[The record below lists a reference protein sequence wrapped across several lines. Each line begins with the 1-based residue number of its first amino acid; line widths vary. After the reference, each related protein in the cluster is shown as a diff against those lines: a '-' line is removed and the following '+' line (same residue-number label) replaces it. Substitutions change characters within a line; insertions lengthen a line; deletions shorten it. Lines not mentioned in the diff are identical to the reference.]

1 MDSKAPLQRMKLTP
15 ELKKY
20 TPLFLAALFSA
31 IFFIIMASSPKTLR
45 DVEANIPAIN
55 IETLLI
61 KKEAFNITIGSY
73 GRVQALT
80 QTNMVARVSGEV
92 LFVSED
98 FRQGG
103 FFTKGQLLVSLDKS
117 DYLIELDIATA
128 QVAEARSR
136 LASELAQAE
145 EAKHDWIRSGR
156 TGEPPALAVRKPQ
169 LDAAEASLKSAQ
181 AGVDRAKLNL
191 SRTEVKA
198 PYDGSVIRSHVA
210 LGQVVN
216 SSSTLAE
223 VFATNAAEI
232 MLPIK
237 SNELHLLNLDHN
249 QINTEK
255 NDIAV
260 EIESNLFDKNI
271 WQGKVVRVSSAL
283 EEQSRQ
289 LSVVARVDNPF
300 SHNSQRPPLKI
311 GEYTTAR
318 ISGNTIE
325 NAIVIPN
332 HTIYQGQ
339 YVYLFKD
346 GQVYRQDVQIEWRGE
361 EKSLINAGLNEGDQV
376 VLTALGQ
383 ISSGTP
389 AQRSKPTPPAKDSS
403 TL

>member
-1 MDSKAPLQRMKLTP
+1 MDSKAPLQRMKVTP

-20 TPLFLAALFSA
+20 TPLFLLALFA
-31 IFFIIMASSPKTLR
+31 VMFLIIMASSPKTRR
-45 DVEANIPAIN
+45 DIEVNIPAIN

-61 KKEAFNITIGSY
+61 KKEAFQITVSSY

-80 QTNMVARVSGEV
+80 QTDMVARVSGEV

-145 EAKHDWIRSGR
+145 EARHDWKRSGR
-156 TGEPPALAVRKPQ
+156 TVEPPALAVRKPQ

-191 SRTEVKA
+191 SRTDIKA

-223 VFATNAAEI
+223 VFSTNAAEI
-232 MLPIK
+232 VLPIK
-237 SNELHLLNLDHN
+237 SDDLHLLNLDHN
-249 QINTEK
+249 QINTAK
-255 NDIAV
+255 NNIEV

-271 WQGKVVRVSSAL
+271 WRGRVVRVSSAL

-289 LSVVARVDNPF
+289 LSVVVRVDSPF
-300 SHNSQRPPLKI
+300 SHNAQRPPLKI

-325 NAIVIPN
+325 DAIVIPN
-332 HTIYQGQ
+332 HAIYQGQ

-346 GQVYRQDVQIEWRGE
+346 GQVYRQDIQIEWRGK

-389 AQRSKPTPPAKDSS
+389 AQISKPIPSAKDSN

>member
-1 MDSKAPLQRMKLTP
+1 MKFSP

-20 TPLFLAALFSA
+20 TPLFLIVLFAA
-31 IFFIIMASSPKTLR
+31 IFFIIMASSPNTRR
-45 DVEANIPAIN
+45 DVDVNIPAIN
-55 IETLLI
+55 IETI
-61 KKEAFNITIGSY
+61 KVKKEPFQITIGSY

-80 QTNMVARVSGEV
+80 QTNIVARVSGEV

-128 QVAEARSR
+128 QVAEAKSR

-145 EAKHDWIRSGR
+145 EARHDWKRSGR

-181 AGVDRAKLNL
+181 AGVARAKLNL
-191 SRTEVKA
+191 SRTEIKA
-198 PYDGSVIRSHVA
+198 PYDGSVISSHVA

-223 VFATNAAEI
+223 VFATDAAEI
-232 MLPIK
+232 TLPIK
-237 SNELHLLNLDHN
+237 SDELHLLNLDHK
-249 QINTEK
+249 QINTTE
-255 NDIAV
+255 NQIAV
-260 EIESNLFDKNI
+260 EIESRLFDKYI
-271 WQGKVVRVSSAL
+271 WKGKIVRVSSAL

-289 LSVVARVDNPF
+289 LSVVARIDNPF
-300 SHNSQRPPLKI
+300 SHSTQQPPLKI

-318 ISGNTIE
+318 ISGNTIG

-332 HTIYQGQ
+332 HVIYQGQ
-339 YVYLFKD
+339 YVYLFID
-346 GQVYRQDVQIEWRGE
+346 GQVHRKDIQIEWRGE
-361 EKSLINAGLNEGDQV
+361 EESLINAGLDEGDQV

-389 AQRSKPTPPAKDSS
+389 AKISKSEPSVQDSD

>member
-1 MDSKAPLQRMKLTP
+1 MKLTP

-20 TPLFLAALFSA
+20 TPLFLAALFAA
-31 IFFIIMASSPKTLR
+31 IFLIIMASSPKTRR
-45 DVEANIPAIN
+45 DVEVNIPAIN

-61 KKEAFNITIGSY
+61 KKEAFQITIGSY

-103 FFTKGQLLVSLDKS
+103 FFTKGQLLATLDKS
-117 DYLIELDIATA
+117 DYVIELDIATA
-128 QVAEARSR
+128 QVAEAKSR

-145 EAKHDWIRSGR
+145 EARHDWKSSGR

-169 LDAAEASLKSAQ
+169 LDAAEAALKSAQ
-181 AGVDRAKLNL
+181 AGVARAELNL
-191 SRTEVKA
+191 SRTDIKA

-223 VFATNAAEI
+223 VFATDAAEI
-232 MLPIK
+232 TLPIK
-237 SNELHLLNLDHN
+237 SDELHLLNLDHD
-249 QINTEK
+249 QVNTAK
-255 NDIAV
+255 KPIAV
-260 EIESNLFDKNI
+260 EIESSLFDKNI
-271 WQGKVVRVSSAL
+271 WQGRIVRVSSAI

-289 LSVVARVDNPF
+289 LSVVARVNNPF
-300 SHNSQRPPLKI
+300 TQNTQRPPLKI

-332 HTIYQGQ
+332 HAIYQGQ
-339 YVYLFKD
+339 YVYIFQD
-346 GQVYRQDVQIEWRGE
+346 DQVHRRDIQIEWRGE
-361 EKSLINAGLNEGDQV
+361 EESLINKGLDEGDQV

-389 AQRSKPTPPAKDSS
+389 AQVSIPAPPAKDAN